1 MGITLRNI
9 KGSELT
15 WSEVDENFSSLY
27 YSSSINKIGPIVTFF
42 FTGSNY
48 TSPHTIDFT
57 DVTFVS
63 KSVSDLTGS
72 NSFGS
77 ICSDTQIFTGSLLVS
92 GCSPHHIIG
101 SNVGIGTK
109 TPAAKLDVRGSIVS
123 DGSSSVITGSFSGS
137 LTGGDISVDNAV
149 VNGNLDV
156 HGTAS
161 FTHTT
166 NLDIADRFVRL
177 ASGSSTGG
185 DGGIVVQ
192 QNSPT
197 NGEAFGFE
205 SGSVTR
211 WGFTSS
217 FNASQNSY
225 TPDAFAAAVIDISA
239 GHSDSTRYQK
249 NGNIKIESGEIYIY
263 A

>member
-27 YSSSINKIGPIVTFF
+27 YSSSLNKIGPVVTFF

-48 TSPHTIDFT
+48 ISPHTIDFT

-77 ICSDTQIFTGSLLVS
+77 ICSDTQAFTGSLLVS

-123 DGSSSVITGSFSGS
+123 DGSSSVITGSFS
-137 LTGGDISVDNAV
+137 
-149 VNGNLDV
+149 
-156 HGTAS
+156 
-161 FTHTT
+161 
-166 NLDIADRFVRL
+166 
-177 ASGSSTGG
+177 

-217 FNASQNSY
+217 FDASQNSY